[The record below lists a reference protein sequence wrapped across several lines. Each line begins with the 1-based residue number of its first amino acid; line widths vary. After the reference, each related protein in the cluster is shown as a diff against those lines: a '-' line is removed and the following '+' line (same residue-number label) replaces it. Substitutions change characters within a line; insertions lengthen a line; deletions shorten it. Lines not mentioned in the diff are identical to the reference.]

1 MKDKAQNLKSNEK
14 PQKITSFLW
23 GHKYI
28 CIYKVNKKSINLHFV
43 LTTKKSEI
51 CDTNSCQNNNH
62 YHIWNF
68 NILVHCS
75 MMDFSTAC
83 RSASFFILS
92 WQRLKYTWCS
102 NHKLRPRG
110 KPSSNPTTDNKDLCI
125 VLSIHRGGNR
135 VGSLTRKMI
144 IKFKPK
150 QW

>member
-1 MKDKAQNLKSNEK
+1 MRSRKKLHHFIEDISIYVYTMLIRNPSISISFWQLKSQNCE
-14 PQKITSFLW
+14 
-23 GHKYI
+23 
-28 CIYKVNKKSINLHFV
+28 
-43 LTTKKSEI
+43 
-51 CDTNSCQNNNH
+51 TNSCQNNNH

-75 MMDFSTAC
+75 TMDLSTAC

-92 WQRLKYTWCS
+92 WQRLRYTWCS

-144 IKFKPK
+144 IKLKPK

>member
-1 MKDKAQNLKSNEK
+1 MRSRKKLHHFIEDIS
-14 PQKITSFLW
+14 
-23 GHKYI
+23 
-28 CIYKVNKKSINLHFV
+28 IYKVNKKSINLHFV

-51 CDTNSCQNNNH
+51 VRQTHVKITIIITFEFLIYWYIVPWWTQVLHVDL
-62 YHIWNF
+62 
-68 NILVHCS
+68 LV
-75 MMDFSTAC
+75 
-83 RSASFFILS
+83 FFILS
-92 WQRLKYTWCS
+92 WQRLRYTWCS